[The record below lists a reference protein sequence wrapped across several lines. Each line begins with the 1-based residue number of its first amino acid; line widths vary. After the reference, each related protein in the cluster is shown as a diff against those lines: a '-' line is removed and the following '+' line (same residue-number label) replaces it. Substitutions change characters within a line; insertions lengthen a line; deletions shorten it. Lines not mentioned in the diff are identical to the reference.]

1 MRSRP
6 PPSRRLLS
14 RSLSVCP
21 RARLPVPGTSD
32 ASERSAREHN
42 RHADVTDN
50 QPEGTAMSRPCSAL
64 LLLLGLASPGTAQA
78 PSPTAWTLASGDFTI
93 YGHTNYTPT
102 LLLLPRIVYDTARGV
117 DSARMVDSVRAAAKK
132 PAGFAAGL
140 TRWPADFYCGGAAS
154 AAMQSLDPRALLD
167 RIQLAARCGVR
178 LVIVP
183 PRRFLT
189 TNGQTAGVF
198 SVDSAK
204 RLMDRYAAVLP
215 ADTLRK
221 YRATIL
227 GLNLADDYGCT
238 TCWGGKAITQ
248 AEIAAWAA
256 YARTKLPGIPLGVRV
271 TPDWVAAYPALAPL
285 LDYAWAQYHTRKGDA
300 QAYYDK
306 AATVAQRLGLRVV
319 MGVNVED
326 CYGVGTDACTAAD
339 LVRFGTT
346 AVSHPAS
353 CAFINWRYDEATW
366 QRAEI
371 REAWEGLL
379 AVARG
384 RGAEECR
391 RVEGGALEPM
401 S

>member
-1 MRSRP
+1 M
-6 PPSRRLLS
+6 S
-14 RSLSVCP
+14 RS
-21 RARLPVPGTSD
+21 
-32 ASERSAREHN
+32 
-42 RHADVTDN
+42 
-50 QPEGTAMSRPCSAL
+50 CSAL
-64 LLLLGLASPGTAQA
+64 LLLLGLASPGAAQA
-78 PSPTAWTLASGDFTI
+78 PNTAAWTFALGDFTI
-93 YGHTNYTPT
+93 YGHTNYIPT
-102 LLLLPRIVYDTARGV
+102 FVLLPRIVYDTARGV
-117 DSARMVDSVRAAAKK
+117 DSARVMDSVRVAAKK
-132 PAGFAAGL
+132 GVGLAAGL
-140 TRWPADFYCGGAAS
+140 TRWPADFYCSGPTS
-154 AAMQSLDPRALLD
+154 AAMQSLDPPALLG

-183 PRRFLT
+183 PRRLLT
-189 TNGQTAGVF
+189 TNRQTEGVF

-238 TCWGGKAITQ
+238 RCWGGTKITQ
-248 AEIAAWAA
+248 AQIAAWAA
-256 YARTKLPGIPLGVRV
+256 YARTKLPGVPLGVRM
-271 TPDWVAAYPALAPL
+271 TPDWVAAHPPLAPL
-285 LDYAWAQYHTRKGDA
+285 LDYTWAQYHTRKGDTKA
-300 QAYYDK
+300 FYDN
-306 AATVAQRLGLRVV
+306 AATIAQRLGLRVI

-339 LVRFGTT
+339 LVRFGTI

-391 RVEGGALEPM
+391 RTAGGV
-401 S
+401 